1 MTASTENRPLVVLQ
15 VTTRA
20 PGGLRSPCGYD
31 LRGTRLRI
39 VAYLLGATVANLDC
53 VRDARSLAPI
63 VPCATCEPGPC
74 RAA

>member
-1 MTASTENRPLVVLQ
+1 MTTMMATKPVVVLQ
-15 VTTRA
+15 VTTRS
-20 PGGLRSPCGYD
+20 PSGLHGPVGYD

-53 VRDARSLAPI
+53 VRDARSLAHIEHRP
-63 VPCATCEPGPC
+63 ACEPGPC